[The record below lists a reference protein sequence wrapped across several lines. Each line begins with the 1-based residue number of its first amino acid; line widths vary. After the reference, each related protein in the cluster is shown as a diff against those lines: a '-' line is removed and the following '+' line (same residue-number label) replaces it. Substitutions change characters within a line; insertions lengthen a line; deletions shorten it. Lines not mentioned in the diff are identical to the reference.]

1 MGTKSCLFRA
11 RVLYILS
18 MGLGKEGGNAAI
30 FPQSPQA
37 VIIVDG
43 RRFLLESSVDSTS
56 PDKV

>member
-1 MGTKSCLFRA
+1 
-11 RVLYILS
+11 